1 MKSREGVVRLK
12 RFQADETRRRVTQI
26 ETMIAEFER
35 MAKELEDQIHAE
47 QERSGIRD
55 ASHFAYPTFAKAAA
69 QRRDNLMASVNEL
82 KEQHAA
88 AQADHAE
95 AIEELQKSEAIAE
108 RDNARD
114 FGGAHDVGVHG
125 RAVSATAR

>member
-1 MKSREGVVRLK
+1 MKSRDGVVRLK
-12 RFQADETRRRVTQI
+12 RFQVDETRRRVTQI

-35 MAKELEDQIHAE
+35 MAKDLEDQIHAE

-69 QRRDNLMASVNEL
+69 QRRDNLVASVNEL
-82 KEQHAA
+82 KEQLAA

-114 FGGAHDVGVHG
+114 FGGGPEAGAHG
-125 RAVSATAR
+125 RAASAAAR

>member
-35 MAKELEDQIHAE
+35 MAKDLEDQINAE

-82 KEQHAA
+82 KEQLAA

-95 AIEELQKSEAIAE
+95 AVEELQKSEAIAE

-114 FGGAHDVGVHG
+114 FGGAHEAGVHG
-125 RAVSATAR
+125 RAVSAAAR